1 MPARPVNIVLHYASE
16 ADMLAVCEVERY
28 MERILGKPPEE
39 FGVKVDRR
47 CASAHKTP
55 DYICNVLND
64 SDADV
69 RGVIL
74 GRQAAAPPAIDA
86 NCIEPVVTYLTD
98 GKDNPAK
105 VYGSLDVPSGVSCMT
120 VSPHGPEHM
129 ALALLKIAA
138 IKENRLNI
146 PIHDYQIKKR
156 QDVLETDAR
165 YKGLSTTEAE
175 NIAKVRLKK

>member
-1 MPARPVNIVLHYASE
+1 MQERPVNIVLHYASE
-16 ADMLAVCEVERY
+16 VDIPAVLEVERA
-28 MERILGKPPEE
+28 MERILGKPLEE

-98 GKDNPAK
+98 GKDNPGK
-105 VYGSLDVPSGVSCMT
+105 VYGSLDVPGGVACMT

-138 IKENRLNI
+138 IKENKLNV
-146 PIHDYQIKKR
+146 PIHEYQLKKR
-156 QDVLETDAR
+156 DAVRETDKLYR
-165 YKGLSTTEAE
+165 GLSTTEAE
-175 NIAKVRLKK
+175 SIAKARLKK